1 MIKLY
6 TKYCLIALFCF
17 LAGCQGPITV
27 TQQGTKEEI
36 ASERK
41 KQTESSLRQEIKDLA
56 RVYDLAYPLLL
67 DNQELCPSK
76 KLFTGMYTSTLEIV
90 HKVYKEAAKNL
101 MNLGNE
107 TQIWKLVKNSAAEKA
122 GLMIGDKI
130 VGINGIKIRK
140 GKNGFDQLAK
150 LLEEITDANIQIKIL
165 RNNENLTF
173 NIVREKICN
182 YNIAYL
188 PNEPAI
194 NAYAD
199 GQNIYITRGMY
210 RFADDDSE
218 LSLVMAHEL
227 AHNTMEHIDK
237 KKTNVLLGTAG
248 GFLIDL
254 LLSGAGVYT
263 GGTYSD
269 LGANLGAQAY
279 SVGFEQEAD
288 YVAMYYLE
296 RAGIDSSNVAHFWRR
311 MATEHNNLSIN
322 HRTSHPTTPERFIA
336 LEKTFKEIMM
346 KKNNGEVLKPNIESS
361 VD

>member
-36 ASERK
+36 AEERI
-41 KQTESSLRQEIKDLA
+41 KQAESSLRQEIKEWSKIH
-56 RVYDLAYPLLL
+56 DLAYPIFLS
-67 DNQELCPSK
+67 NQDLCPK
-76 KLFTGMYTSTLEIV
+76 TTLVTGMYTVTLGVLHEF
-90 HKVYKEAAKNL
+90 YQEAAKNL
-101 MNLGNE
+101 IDLGDDV
-107 TQIWKLVKNSAAEKA
+107 QIWKLVKNAPAKRA

-130 VGINGIKIRK
+130 VAINGKKIGK
-140 GKNGFDQLAK
+140 GKNGFQKLAK
-150 LLEEITDANIQIKIL
+150 ILREIEDANIQVEIL
-165 RNNENLTF
+165 RNTQNLTL
-173 NIVREKICN
+173 NVIREKSCDYGVI
-182 YNIAYL
+182 YL
-188 PNEPAI
+188 PNEASV

-210 RFADDDSE
+210 RFVDNDNE

-227 AHNTMEHIDK
+227 AHNTMGHIDK
-237 KKTNVLLGTAG
+237 KKTNTLLGTAG

-254 LLSGAGVYT
+254 LLSGAGVNT
-263 GGTYSD
+263 GGTYTD
-269 LGANLGAQAY
+269 LGGNLGALAH

-288 YVAMYYLE
+288 YVGMYYLE
-296 RAGIDSSNVAHFWRR
+296 RTNIDASNVAHFWRR
-311 MATEHNNLSIN
+311 MAAENSNLSIN
-322 HRTSHPTTPERFIA
+322 HRSTHPTTPERFIA